1 MEDSTKTIKYLQQC
15 GLLPN
20 EITKDCMFCGM
31 EKCVA
36 LHRRSKWNIQYVLKC
51 SKCRKGESAAT
62 NTWFEKGRITKQSEM
77 EVNKKNSDY
86 YGFCRDVCYVI
97 VTNSENVIGGEG
109 KIVQIDES
117 HIYTTEDIS

>member
-1 MEDSTKTIKYLQQC
+1 MRLEKIAYFAAWKNVLHYIKDLN
-15 GLLPN
+15 G
-20 EITKDCMFCGM
+20 IFRT
-31 EKCVA
+31 
-36 LHRRSKWNIQYVLKC
+36 KC
-51 SKCRKGESAAT
+51 SCRKGVSAAI